1 MNQPR
6 GRVFQRGR
14 GYGGGRG
21 IPYWCF
27 RCGVEGHQ
35 AFECSNYKMQEPKKG
50 NHPSLN
56 LVQDDNEE
64 EGVESKVPPNMG
76 ENIMIQRSMVILKKE
91 KRQSSRN

>member
-1 MNQPR
+1 
-6 GRVFQRGR
+6 
-14 GYGGGRG
+14 
-21 IPYWCF
+21 
-27 RCGVEGHQ
+27 
-35 AFECSNYKMQEPKKG
+35 MQEPKKG

-91 KRQSSRN
+91 KRQSSSN